1 MKLDLLIL
9 DIKFLNILCILEVP
23 HEKNIDQ

>member
-9 DIKFLNILCILEVP
+9 CTRSNKGDAAVERSEEIEGKY
-23 HEKNIDQ
+23 